1 MLSKLLLP
9 LFLLTFSLSALADD
23 LPDSRTTPGA
33 TDSAI
38 NQANIH
44 ETICVKGYT
53 KTVRPPAHYTS
64 KMKRRQIG
72 REGDMRDYEEDHL
85 ISLNIGGTPTDERN
99 LWPEPRGTEYG
110 ADKKNRLEL
119 RLMNLVCRGNL
130 PLATAQH
137 DIATNWIEAYKKYG
151 GEIYHGHSD

>member
-1 MLSKLLLP
+1 MQFKS
-9 LFLLTFSLSALADD
+9 LLTLSLLTLSLSALADD
-23 LPDSRTTPGA
+23 LPDPGTTPGA
-33 TDSAI
+33 TDPAVT
-38 NQANIH
+38 QANIR
-44 ETICVKGYT
+44 ETICIKGYT

-85 ISLNIGGTPTDERN
+85 IPLNIGGNPTDERN
-99 LWPEPRGTEYG
+99 LWPEPRETEYG
-110 ADKKNRLEL
+110 ADKKDELEL

-151 GEIYHGHSD
+151 GEKYHGHTD